1 MAIVQI
7 SKITQRSGNLVDLPQ
22 LDEAEFGWA
31 SDERRLFIGK
41 TTPNENIEVL
51 TSYSNVVFSQIVGSG
66 GSNLNIDG
74 PTNGQVLT
82 YVSSTNTWENYSGN
96 NSQLNGEKL
105 QLGNVAN
112 ISMEGGAIG
121 YVLETDGIGNLSWTP
136 KGTLYTPIIA
146 LSNAT
151 PIIMTV
157 ANTTPYTNNAAVTIS
172 GVLGTNANSI
182 VNGQTFYIQISVDFA
197 TSGNVGLYTS
207 TGTGSP
213 VNGTGLVATANT
225 GIATSLTSGAGGTT
239 AIAAGVTTSVQ
250 YNSSGTLAGDAEFT
264 YNTGT
269 KSIVLTGNINANSVT
284 ASSAVTANVLV
295 STITTG
301 TSPITVTSTTRVS
314 NLSVAYANVSDY
326 SVVTT
331 QTTGT
336 FYPTLVSSNST
347 SNLALASNAN
357 LSFNV
362 ATGTL
367 SATRLT
373 GALTTAAQPNITS
386 VGILTSV
393 SVSGNANIGNI
404 GTGIITATGNA
415 NVGNLGTTG
424 VYTATL
430 SATGNANI
438 GNIGTGIITATG
450 NANVGNLGTTGV
462 YTATLSATGNANIG
476 NVGTVI
482 ITATGNVTGA
492 NFITSGILSVTG
504 NANVGNL
511 GTSGRV
517 IASILESNVS
527 TGTSPLTIAST
538 TRVTNLNVSYSN
550 VSDYVAMTALTTGT
564 VYPSFVSGT
573 AAANYSLGSNTA
585 IYANIAN
592 GAFVSKEFVGNITS
606 NLITTGGV
614 GTSGSLTGNWA
625 LSSTSNLTL
634 GTGILDATAGT
645 FKSVTLTA
653 GANSTAGTITGNWS
667 LSVGSKLQS
676 TYADLAEY
684 YNSDIRYEPGTVV
697 QFGGDKEVTIAT
709 DETNKVAGVVSRDPA
724 YGMNAACK
732 GIAIA
737 IALQGRVPVKVYGNI
752 SKGDMLVSAGNGFAK
767 SMAEPKMGTVIGKSL
782 EDFSGASG
790 IIEVAV
796 GRL

>member
-7 SKITQRSGNLVDLPQ
+7 SKIQQRSGNLVDLPQ

-51 TSYSNVVFSQIVGSG
+51 TSYSNVVFSQIVGNG

-96 NSQLNGEKL
+96 NSQLNGGKL

-182 VNGQTFYIQISVDFA
+182 VNGQSFYIQVSGDFA
-197 TSGNVGLYTS
+197 TSGNVELYTS
-207 TGTGSP
+207 PGTGSP
-213 VNGTGLVATANT
+213 VDGTGLVATANT

-264 YNTGT
+264 YNSGT

-295 STITTG
+295 STIA
-301 TSPITVTSTTRVS
+301 TSTPPITVTSTTRVS

-404 GTGIITATGNA
+404 GT
-415 NVGNLGTTG
+415 
-424 VYTATL
+424 
-430 SATGNANI
+430 
-438 GNIGTGIITATG
+438 
-450 NANVGNLGTTGV
+450 
-462 YTATLSATGNANIG
+462 
-476 NVGTVI
+476 VI

-492 NFITSGILSVTG
+492 NFITGGILSVTS

-511 GTSGRV
+511 GTTGRV
-517 IASILESNVS
+517 IASILESNVV

-550 VSDYVAMTALTTGT
+550 VSDYVAMTVLTTGT

-592 GAFVSKEFVGNITS
+592 GAFVSREFVGNITS
-606 NLITTGGV
+606 NVITTGAV
-614 GTSGSLTGNWA
+614 GTAGALTGNWA
-625 LSSTSNLTL
+625 LTSTSNLTL

-653 GANSTAGTITGNWS
+653 GANTTAGTITGNWS
-667 LSVGSKLQS
+667 LSIGSKLQS
-676 TYADLAEY
+676 TYSDLAEY
-684 YNSDIRYEPGTVV
+684 YTSDIKYEPGTVV

-709 DETNKVAGVVSRDPA
+709 DESNKVAGVVSTDPA
-724 YGMNAACK
+724 YGMNAGCK

>member
-438 GNIGTGIITATG
+438 GN
-450 NANVGNLGTTGV
+450 
-462 YTATLSATGNANIG
+462 
-476 NVGTVI
+476 VGTVI